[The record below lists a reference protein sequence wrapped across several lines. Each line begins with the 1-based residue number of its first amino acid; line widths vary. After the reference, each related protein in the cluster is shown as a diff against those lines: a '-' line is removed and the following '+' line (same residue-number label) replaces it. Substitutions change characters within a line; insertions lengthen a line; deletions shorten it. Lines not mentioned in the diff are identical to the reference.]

1 MPRRPATVTVAAVVQ
16 AAEAAGVLAASIL
29 AGIDAGAGK
38 SYHADSGIALTLIGV
53 ATAVALA
60 GVAAGLAGARRWS
73 RTPAILTQLFVG
85 IVGIYLVQGHRY
97 DWGVPGIALAV
108 IGFAALLVRPSWRA
122 LAGDPAASGTGRRDG
137 PRSGGS

>member
-1 MPRRPATVTVAAVVQ
+1 MPRRPASVTVAAVVQ

-29 AGIDAGAGK
+29 AGIDTGAGK

-60 GVAAGLAGARRWS
+60 GVAAGLARTRRWS
-73 RTPAILTQLFVG
+73 RTPAMLTQLFVG
-85 IVGIYLVQGHRY
+85 IVGIYLVQGDRY

-108 IGFAALLVRPSWRA
+108 VGFAALLLGPSLRA
-122 LAGDPAASGTGRRDG
+122 PAGDPAASSTGQPDG